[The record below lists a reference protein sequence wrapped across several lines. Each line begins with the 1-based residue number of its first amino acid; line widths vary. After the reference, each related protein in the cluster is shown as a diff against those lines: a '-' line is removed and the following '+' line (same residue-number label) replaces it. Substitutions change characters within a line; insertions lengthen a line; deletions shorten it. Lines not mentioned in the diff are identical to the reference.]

1 MIIKCIAVDDEPLA
15 LDIIKDYISKV
26 PFLKLLDTFTDGISV
41 LEYLAVNQVDLIFLD
56 IEMGGLTGTQLLKTM
71 QQKPKVI
78 MTTAYRKYAVDA
90 FDLDVTDYLVKPFK
104 FERFLKAVEK
114 AGSLLN
120 NSVKDIVS
128 KEESKNY
135 FFVKSGY
142 KMMKV
147 NFKDI
152 LYIEGLSEY
161 IIIKTT
167 ASNIITL
174 QSFKNIENILP
185 SSDFIRIHK
194 SYMVA
199 LNKIE
204 SIEGMYLKVTGKE
217 LPIGNKYKKR
227 FFEVI
232 SSLREGKE

>member
-15 LDIIKDYISKV
+15 LDIIKDYISQV
-26 PFLKLLDTFTDGISV
+26 PFLKLVGTFNDGISV
-41 LEYLAVNQVDLIFLD
+41 LEFLASNHADLIFLD
-56 IEMGGLTGTQLLKTM
+56 IEMGGLTGTQLLKTL
-71 QQKPKVI
+71 QTKPKVI

-90 FDLDVTDYLVKPFK
+90 FDLDVTDYLLKPFS

-114 AGSLLN
+114 AC
-120 NSVKDIVS
+120 NSVIDIQRNTQKEVHKD
-128 KEESKNY
+128 Y

-142 KMMKV
+142 KMLKV

-152 LYIEGLSEY
+152 LFIEGLSEY

-174 QSFKNIENILP
+174 QSFKNIEKILP
-185 SSDFIRIHK
+185 ESDFIRIHK
-194 SYMVA
+194 SYLVA
-199 LNKIE
+199 INKID
-204 SIEGMYLKVTGKE
+204 SIEGQSLVIAKKE
-217 LPIGNKYKKR
+217 LPIGNKYRKK

-232 SSLREGKE
+232 SLLKDTQ

>member
-15 LDIIKDYISKV
+15 LDLICDYISKV
-26 PFLKLLDTFTDGISV
+26 PFLKLMKTFSDGISV
-41 LEYLAVNQVDLIFLD
+41 LEYLASNHVDLVFLD
-56 IEMGGLTGTQLLKTM
+56 IEMGGLTGTQLLKTL
-71 QQKPKVI
+71 QQKPKII

-114 AGSLLN
+114 ACYLINDNKKDKSDFSGS
-120 NSVKDIVS
+120 KDF
-128 KEESKNY
+128 

-147 NFKDI
+147 DFKDI

-167 ASNIITL
+167 SANIITL

-185 SSDFIRIHK
+185 AQDFIRIHK

-199 LNKIE
+199 VNKIE
-204 SIEGMYLKVTGKE
+204 SIEGQNLVVAKKE
-217 LPIGNKYKKR
+217 LPIGNKYR
-227 FFEVI
+227 RHFFEVI
-232 SSLREGKE
+232 SSLKKSR

>member
-1 MIIKCIAVDDEPLA
+1 MIINCIAVDDEPLA
-15 LDIIKDYISKV
+15 LDIIRDYISQV
-26 PFLKLLDTFTDGISV
+26 PFLNLLKVFSDGISV
-41 LEYLAVNQVDLIFLD
+41 LEYLASNHVDLIFLD
-56 IEMGGLTGTQLLKTM
+56 IEMGGLTGTQLLKTL

-114 AGSLLN
+114 AGSLIKQ
-120 NSVKDIVS
+120 SQKDPLPADS
-128 KEESKNY
+128 AKEY

-167 ASNIITL
+167 GTNIITL

-185 SSDFIRIHK
+185 ASDFIRIHK

-199 LNKIE
+199 INKIE
-204 SIEGMYLKVTGKE
+204 SIEGQYLVIGKKE
-217 LPIGNKYKKR
+217 LPIGNKYRKR

-232 SSLREGKE
+232 SELRNGK

>member
-15 LDIIKDYISKV
+15 LDIIKDYISQV
-26 PFLKLLDTFTDGISV
+26 PFLKLVGTFNDGISV
-41 LEYLAVNQVDLIFLD
+41 LEFLASNHADLIFLD
-56 IEMGGLTGTQLLKTM
+56 IEMGGLTGTQLLKTL
-71 QQKPKVI
+71 QTKPKVI

-90 FDLDVTDYLVKPFK
+90 FDLDVTDYLLKPFS

-114 AGSLLN
+114 AC
-120 NSVKDIVS
+120 NSVIDIQRNTQKEVNKD
-128 KEESKNY
+128 Y

-142 KMMKV
+142 KMLKV

-152 LYIEGLSEY
+152 LFIEGLSEY

-174 QSFKNIENILP
+174 QSFKNIEKILP
-185 SSDFIRIHK
+185 ESDFIRIHK
-194 SYMVA
+194 SYLVA
-199 LNKIE
+199 INKID
-204 SIEGMYLKVTGKE
+204 SIEGQSLVIAKKE
-217 LPIGNKYKKR
+217 LPIGNKYRKK

-232 SSLREGKE
+232 SLLKDTQ